1 MANVIKGL
9 QLITYYQNQFML
21 NYAVIGLSIIIIF
34 VFNILVGLLPVFNV
48 LRKTPAN
55 ILSRN
60 DVD

>member
-9 QLITYYQNQFML
+9 QLITYYQ
-21 NYAVIGLSIIIIF
+21 
-34 VFNILVGLLPVFNV
+34 LVGLLPVFNV